1 MHCRAYN
8 QLLISFIMNAF
19 QVVLIVWVAI
29 VSIFVFKF
37 IVIVAIEMIKS
48 YYYEF
53 KRLNNDPKQTE
64 LIVEISTFEE
74 ATDSNI

>member
-1 MHCRAYN
+1 MHCRSYN
-8 QLLISFIMNAF
+8 KLLISFIMNAF

>member
-1 MHCRAYN
+1 
-8 QLLISFIMNAF
+8 
-19 QVVLIVWVAI
+19 
-29 VSIFVFKF
+29 
-37 IVIVAIEMIKS
+37 MIKS

>member
-1 MHCRAYN
+1 MHCRSYN

-29 VSIFVFKF
+29 GSIFVFKF

>member
-1 MHCRAYN
+1 MHCRSYN